1 MKKKRRLPELPF
13 SFYFLSLLFLFVGWS
28 GFSYIALNGPRV
40 FMVRLLNFS
49 KWVTFA
55 DLVLFCDPNFR
66 VRVRR
71 ESTLIRAR
79 WSG

>member
-40 FMVRLLNFS
+40 FMVRLNFCH
-49 KWVTFA
+49 
-55 DLVLFCDPNFR
+55 L
-66 VRVRR
+66 
-71 ESTLIRAR
+71 LILLL
-79 WSG
+79 